1 MTSSES
7 TEASYKSVE
16 HCLGY
21 FDPQVLAAYRN
32 EPHKYIIESD
42 YFRGTLQTTEAYY
55 SELAEA
61 GKQDED
67 VYIRFG
73 YRMRKDGNLS
83 T

>member
-16 HCLGY
+16 HCLRY

-55 SELAEA
+55 CELAEA
-61 GKQDED
+61 GRQDES